1 MPYISIDVNL
11 KNFCDEDLLE
21 ECEGR
26 GILPVLEDNTNLRL
40 INSIADALMYSN
52 TKDVILLLENEIYK
66 YTGRI
71 ITLKES

>member
-21 ECEGR
+21 ECEVR

-52 TKDVILLLENEIYK
+52 TRDVILLLENEIYK